1 MPEWSADE
9 LDDLRASNEIQL
21 STFRADGSL
30 RTFVPV
36 WVVQVDDA
44 VYVRSYRGET
54 GNWYRHARQHGD
66 GHVGSAAV
74 DRDVRFTGT
83 TTRRDVIDAA
93 YREKYGEAS
102 SYVNTMVRDDVA
114 STTLRL
120 SPKQRSRWRRWRQ
133 SRAGSAAATRP
144 ISIGPHEEHGS
155 NADTAQFRCG

>member
-74 DRDVRFTGT
+74 DRDVRFHRHDNAPRCH
-83 TTRRDVIDAA
+83 RRRIP
-93 YREKYGEAS
+93 GE
-102 SYVNTMVRDDVA
+102 VRRGKQ
-114 STTLRL
+114 LR
-120 SPKQRSRWRRWRQ
+120 QHNG
-133 SRAGSAAATRP
+133 AG
-144 ISIGPHEEHGS
+144 
-155 NADTAQFRCG
+155 

>member
-54 GNWYRHARQHGD
+54 GNWYRHPRQHGD

-74 DRDVRFTGT
+74 DRDVRFTDT

-93 YREKYGEAS
+93 HREKYGEAS
-102 SYVNTMVRDDVA
+102 SYFNTMVRDDVA

-144 ISIGPHEEHGS
+144 ISIGPNEEHGS

>member
-54 GNWYRHARQHGD
+54 GNW
-66 GHVGSAAV
+66 
-74 DRDVRFTGT
+74 
-83 TTRRDVIDAA
+83 
-93 YREKYGEAS
+93 
-102 SYVNTMVRDDVA
+102 
-114 STTLRL
+114 
-120 SPKQRSRWRRWRQ
+120 
-133 SRAGSAAATRP
+133 
-144 ISIGPHEEHGS
+144 
-155 NADTAQFRCG
+155 

>member
-1 MPEWSADE
+1 M
-9 LDDLRASNEIQL
+9 
-21 STFRADGSL
+21 
-30 RTFVPV
+30 
-36 WVVQVDDA
+36 VQVDDA

-74 DRDVRFTGT
+74 ERDVRFTDT

-120 SPKQRSRWRRWRQ
+120 SPK
-133 SRAGSAAATRP
+133 
-144 ISIGPHEEHGS
+144 
-155 NADTAQFRCG
+155 